1 MSIANQGPYYKLGE
15 ADGIRRL
22 VNTFYDIVESD
33 PQGAPLRIMHNEGN
47 GLAHVRE
54 TQFEFLSGFLGGPKL
69 YVEHF
74 GHSNVKRMHEHLRV
88 TALERD
94 SWLTCMDKALAVH
107 GTEPKLHRA
116 LMTHFTR
123 VADAL
128 VNTP

>member
-1 MSIANQGPYYKLGE
+1 MPTEFRSPYARLGE

-22 VNTFYDIVESD
+22 VNTFYDIVEAD

-47 GLAHVRE
+47 GVAHVRE

-94 SWLTCMDKALAVH
+94 SWLACMQKALAVH
-107 GTEPKLHRA
+107 GADEDLRNA
-116 LMTHFTR
+116 LMAHFTR

-128 VNTP
+128 VNTA